1 MLKKDYHV
9 EKGNKIIKWLKKQE
23 HHKTWFVMIFTN
35 PSLYLLNLVK
45 RTLFMGLFLFIIYE
59 LFIRYFHISQQTI
72 PSTLHSLIGIVL
84 GLLLVF
90 RTNTAYDRW
99 WEARKIFS
107 SIHSIFLYIRTR
119 CLNSEDIC
127 DSLKKI
133 NNLIFEYVSG
143 ETIEESVKVKE
154 NFVKEYCRLSE
165 LVSKYDSTPSI
176 HGILEKKLGDLLDF
190 FTSLERIKDTP
201 IPYSYSFHIKLSIFS
216 YLVTLPFGL
225 FYGLG
230 VWSIPLIM
238 ILFFIIAGID
248 IISSEIE
255 NPFRGDPN
263 DLPIDEFKNENEKY
277 INGREE
283 KTKD

>member
-1 MLKKDYHV
+1 
-9 EKGNKIIKWLKKQE
+9 
-23 HHKTWFVMIFTN
+23 MIFTN

-45 RTLFMGLFLFIIYE
+45 RTLFMGLFLFLIYE
-59 LFIRYFHISQQTI
+59 LFIKYFHISQQTI

-119 CLNSEDIC
+119 CLNNEGIC
-127 DSLKKI
+127 KSLNSI
-133 NNLIFEYVSG
+133 NDLIFRYVSDDNR
-143 ETIEESVKVKE
+143 EASILLKE
-154 NFVKEYCRLSE
+154 CFIKEYLNLSKLIAE
-165 LVSKYDSTPSI
+165 ADCTPSV

-201 IPYSYSFHIKLSIFS
+201 IPYSYSFHIKISIFS

-263 DLPIDEFKNENEKY
+263 DLPIDEFKNENKKY
-277 INGREE
+277 IDGREQK
-283 KTKD
+283 KTD

>member
-1 MLKKDYHV
+1 
-9 EKGNKIIKWLKKQE
+9 
-23 HHKTWFVMIFTN
+23 
-35 PSLYLLNLVK
+35 
-45 RTLFMGLFLFIIYE
+45 MGLFLFLIYE
-59 LFIRYFHISQQTI
+59 LFIKYFHISQQTI

-107 SIHSIFLYIRTR
+107 SIHSIYLYIRTR
-119 CLNSEDIC
+119 CPNNENIRNSLNS
-127 DSLKKI
+127 I
-133 NNLIFEYVSG
+133 NDLIFRYVSDDV
-143 ETIEESVKVKE
+143 TEESVKIKE
-154 NFVKEYCRLSE
+154 EFIKEYCNLSE
-165 LVSKYDSTPSI
+165 MIAKSDCTPSV

-201 IPYSYSFHIKLSIFS
+201 IPYSYSFHIKISIFS

-263 DLPIDEFKNENEKY
+263 DLPIEEFKKENEKY
-277 INGREE
+277 INGREQK
-283 KTKD
+283 KTD

>member
-1 MLKKDYHV
+1 MVK
-9 EKGNKIIKWLKKQE
+9 ENKLINWLKKQE

-45 RTLFMGLFLFIIYE
+45 RTLFMGLFLFLVYE
-59 LFIRYFHISQQTI
+59 LFISYFHVTQQTI

-99 WEARKIFS
+99 WEARKLFS
-107 SIHSIFLYIRTR
+107 AIHSIFLYIKTR
-119 CLNSEDIC
+119 SANNEKIC
-127 DSLKKI
+127 DSLNNI
-133 NNLIFEYVSG
+133 NRLLFQYVSSDNQQ
-143 ETIEESVKVKE
+143 ESISLKE
-154 NFVKEYCRLSE
+154 SFIKEYCNLSE
-165 LVSKYDSTPSI
+165 LIPRYDATPAV

-201 IPYSYSFHIKLSIFS
+201 IPYSYSFHIKISIFS

-277 INGREE
+277 INNGREQE
-283 KTKD
+283 KTD